1 MCREMT
7 GQLLHYA
14 NTGSTAHHA
23 HTWYYVTNT
32 RDRDAMNYDVYHA
45 YSLLY
50 KMVYL
55 LSSFTLFDISG
66 NIGRKASIYPNITS
80 KGQVSTIHIP
90 NDLHAVYF
98 HVNFQILF
106 KTVWLKCTYN
116 TIYHSLIFKLFQYT
130 QNKKYMLLN
139 RDNTDAS

>member
-45 YSLLY
+45 YSLQNGL
-50 KMVYL
+50 
-55 LSSFTLFDISG
+55 FTVIIY
-66 NIGRKASIYPNITS
+66 NIWY
-80 KGQVSTIHIP
+80 
-90 NDLHAVYF
+90 
-98 HVNFQILF
+98 
-106 KTVWLKCTYN
+106 
-116 TIYHSLIFKLFQYT
+116 
-130 QNKKYMLLN
+130 
-139 RDNTDAS
+139 